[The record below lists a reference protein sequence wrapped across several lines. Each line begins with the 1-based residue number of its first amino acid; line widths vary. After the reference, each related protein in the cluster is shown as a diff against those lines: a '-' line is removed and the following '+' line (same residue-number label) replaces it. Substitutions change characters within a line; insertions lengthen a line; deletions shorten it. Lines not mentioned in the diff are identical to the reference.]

1 MCRFAGDLYIGLVF
15 WVTDPVTLVV
25 QSVRYGV
32 GSANAYV
39 LKGDLPAPRDNYI
52 VDINGVVPR
61 PEDPLIYPQETAFID
76 QGFHNSLYMPDRK
89 AGNPSKTLIGDPG
102 ML

>member
-32 GSANAYV
+32 GSATAHV

-52 VDINGVVPR
+52 VDVNGIMPR
-61 PEDPLIYPQETAFID
+61 PQHLLIYPQESPFKD
-76 QGFHNSLYMPDRK
+76 QGFHKPHHMPDGEARDTSEK
-89 AGNPSKTLIGDPG
+89 LIGNPGV
-102 ML
+102 